1 MNNRYRDSDNKR
13 LQAVVYTKRV
23 NGNYYAFEAV
33 PDSKAKTLQIISAYK
48 TKAEGVS
55 QVLNMPESP
64 QLTSETPH
72 AFAPSDNNVAQ
83 TKSYVKS
90 VPATVDGQSVT
101 INGIDRIENDGN
113 RAQMYVKTADGESV
127 ALSDVKFGNRETE
140 AIYNFAQG
148 FESTNTARAF
158 VTGYN
163 QGDSANDYMNAFLD
177 FRSAGMAGRDF
188 DSVLQSTANKY
199 GKFEVSQLRQAYYAG
214 VNEENNAPKRYS
226 KKRGGTRGKERRTS
240 AQL

>member
-1 MNNRYRDSDNKR
+1 M
-13 LQAVVYTKRV
+13 
-23 NGNYYAFEAV
+23 
-33 PDSKAKTLQIISAYK
+33 
-48 TKAEGVS
+48 
-55 QVLNMPESP
+55 LNMPKSP

-72 AFAPSDNNVAQ
+72 AFAPSDNNVSQ

-90 VPATVDGQSVT
+90 VPETVDGRGVT
-101 INGIDRIENDGN
+101 VSGIDRIETNGN
-113 RAQMYVKTADGESV
+113 RAQRYVKTADGESV

-214 VNEENNAPKRYS
+214 VNEGEQSARKNNRH
-226 KKRGGTRGKERRTS
+226 GGRKEKIQHR
-240 AQL
+240 